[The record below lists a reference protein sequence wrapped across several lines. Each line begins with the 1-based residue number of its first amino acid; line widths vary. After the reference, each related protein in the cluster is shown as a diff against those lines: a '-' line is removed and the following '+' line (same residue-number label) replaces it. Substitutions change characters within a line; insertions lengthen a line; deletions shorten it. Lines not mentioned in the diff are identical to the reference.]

1 MTEPAEVDDKPILE
15 YGQAGPPKGALRV
28 IFLIVLADLLGFSVI
43 IPLLPF
49 YVTKY
54 NASALQVGFLFA
66 IYSACQLL
74 GSPILG
80 LISDRYGRRPV
91 LLFSQLGSVVG

>member
-1 MTEPAEVDDKPILE
+1 MSEPVPLDDKPATLPAE
-15 YGQAGPPKGALRV
+15 APKGALKT

-49 YVTKY
+49 WARKY
-54 NASALQVGFLFA
+54 NASDLQIGLLFA
-66 IYSACQLL
+66 IYSVCQLI

-80 LISDRYGRRPV
+80 MISDRFGRRPV
-91 LLFSQLGSVVG
+91 LIASQIGSVVG